1 MKIGKDRIIALE
13 YKLHLGDGQIIDQSE
28 PGQPLSYLHGRGQ
41 IVPGL
46 ESALEGLAAGEAKK
60 VVVAPA
66 QGYGEHD
73 ARGLQEVPRTM
84 FPADAQLKPGM
95 RLAAQT
101 DGGEVIPIGIH
112 EVKGDT
118 VIVDLNHPLAGKTLH
133 FDVTVK
139 DIRDATAEEL
149 SHGHAHG
156 PGGAHGHDDHGHDD
170 HGHDHDHGHS
180 HGHKH
185 K

>member
-1 MKIGKDRIIALE
+1 MKIGKDRVVELE
-13 YKLHLGDGQIIDQSE
+13 YRLHLGDGQVIDSSE
-28 PGQPLSYLHGRGQ
+28 PGKPLSYLHGGGQ

-46 ESALEGLAAGEAKK
+46 EGALEGLDIGESKQ

-84 FPADAQLKPGM
+84 FPANAELAPGM

-112 EVKGDT
+112 EVRGQT

-133 FDVTVK
+133 FDVTVRGV
-139 DIRDATAEEL
+139 RDATAEEL
-149 SHGHAHG
+149 THGHAHG
-156 PGGAHGHDDHGHDD
+156 PEGHEHG
-170 HGHDHDHGHS
+170 
-180 HGHKH
+180 
-185 K
+185 

>member
-1 MKIGKDRIIALE
+1 MKIAKDRVVELE
-13 YKLHLGDGQIIDQSE
+13 YRLHLGDGQVIDSSA

-46 ESALEGLAAGEAKK
+46 EGALEGLDVGEAKQ

-84 FPADAQLKPGM
+84 FPPTTELSPGM

-101 DGGEVIPIGIH
+101 DSGEVIPIGIH
-112 EVKGDT
+112 EVKGQT

-133 FDVTVK
+133 FDVTVRGV
-139 DIRDATAEEL
+139 RDATAEEL
-149 SHGHAHG
+149 THGHAHG
-156 PGGAHGHDDHGHDD
+156 PEGHEHD
-170 HGHDHDHGHS
+170 
-180 HGHKH
+180 
-185 K
+185 